1 MKYKHISYEERVKIE
16 GYLAASKSYHEI
28 ARLLDRS
35 RNTISYEIQ
44 KNSVKGIYSAKKAQV
59 KAYQKR
65 YWSKKECLKVS
76 MNNELQRFIEA
87 CLEKHWS
94 PERISGYMK
103 RIGITCST
111 KAIYKYIQQ
120 RSLERY
126 LFWSWNKRKPG
137 MKRYHNGRTNDGRR
151 YIDQRI
157 LSNESGHYEA
167 DFIVSSKS
175 SYVLLVVVDIHTRFV
190 TIKRLTNRK
199 HAVVQRAFKTVFKGK
214 KVKSLTLDND
224 IAFNCWRKVASDS
237 NTTIYFT
244 HPYSSWEKGLVENMN
259 RWIRCFVAKRKDIG
273 TVSVQELK
281 NIQDWMNDTPRQCLG
296 FRSSNEVVLEH

>member
-1 MKYKHISYEERVKIE
+1 MKYKHICYEERVKIE
-16 GYLAASKSYHEI
+16 GYLADSKSYHEI

-35 RNTISYEIQ
+35 KNTISYEVK
-44 KNSVKGIYSAKKAQV
+44 KNSVLGVYTAKKAQV

-65 YWSKKECLKVS
+65 YWSKKGCLKVATH
-76 MNNELQRFIEA
+76 NQLQKFVEA
-87 CLEKHWS
+87 CLEKRWS
-94 PERISGYMK
+94 PERISGYLK
-103 RIGITCST
+103 RIGVVCST
-111 KAIYKYIQQ
+111 KAIYKYIDH

-137 MKRYHNGRTNDGRR
+137 MKRYCNGRTNDNRR

-157 LSNESGHYEA
+157 LKAESGHYEA

-175 SYVLLVVVDIHTRFV
+175 SYVLLVVVDIHTRHI
-190 TIKRLTNRK
+190 TIKQLPNRK

-224 IAFNCWRKVASDS
+224 IAFNCWRKVETDI

-259 RWIRCFVAKRKDIG
+259 RWIRCFVTKRRDIS
-273 TVSVQELK
+273 TVTVQELK

-296 FRSSNEVVLEH
+296 FRSSNEVVLEY